1 MNDLSPLDVLP
12 RDRGLRLLDWAPD
25 NLDRLREALR
35 VDGVVW
41 LRGFA
46 ATEPDLCQHL
56 LVLIG
61 SPLVEDVFWSTPRSR
76 VSDKTFTAT
85 EYPARE
91 TIPPHSEM
99 AYLTRYPRL
108 LAFHAL
114 RRAETGG
121 QTTVADLD
129 AVSADL
135 ADLAAEF
142 EQRKVCY
149 VRVFRD
155 GIDIPV
161 TTAFGTDDPAE
172 ITTIAETHGMRVE
185 TAADGTTRLTHTAQ
199 GVLVDAT
206 DGRHVWF
213 NQAHLSHPA
222 SLPQPTRDALT
233 ALVGPDGMPR
243 QAFFADGEPIPDR
256 VIHNIG
262 STFARHTVPID
273 WLPGDVVLIDNLR
286 HAHGRLPYTGA
297 RTVHVAMGLPQT
309 GDRRRLL
316 FAE

>member
-1 MNDLSPLDVLP
+1 MNDLAPLDVLP
-12 RDRGLRLLDWAPD
+12 DHRGARLLDWAPEH
-25 NLDRLREALR
+25 LDTLRDALH

-56 LVLIG
+56 VALIG
-61 SPLVEDVFWSTPRSR
+61 GPLVEDVFWSTPRSR
-76 VSDKTFTAT
+76 VADKTFTAT

-114 RRAETGG
+114 QCAETGG

-129 AVSADL
+129 AVSTELEDL
-135 ADLAAEF
+135 TTEF
-142 EQRKVCY
+142 EQRKVRY

-161 TTAFGTDDPAE
+161 TTAFGTDDPTQIA
-172 ITTIAETHGMRVE
+172 TIAESHGMHLE

-199 GVLVDAT
+199 GALVDAT
-206 DGRHVWF
+206 DGRNVWF
-213 NQAHLSHPA
+213 NQVHLSHPA
-222 SLPQPTRDALT
+222 RLPQPTRDALT

-243 QAFFADGEPIPDR
+243 QAFFADGESIPDH
-256 VIHNIG
+256 VIHTIG

-273 WLPGDVVLIDNLR
+273 WRPGDVVLIDNLR

-309 GDRRRLL
+309 GDRRQPL
-316 FAE
+316 FAD